1 MKETN
6 LVLKRASNVKCQPFP
21 APSISRS
28 YQKSMYP
35 IVEAI
40 MKTTLRIIKF
50 LLMPLAVICV
60 AAEAALPAKADAPT
74 EDTQS
79 FLFIG
84 NSFTMRHQLPTL
96 FAALAHEGFPGSSVK
111 TEIVGYGGKNLFQHW
126 ECYRSY
132 NRLNLSGRSES
143 DLETEIRE
151 LTILGNSNEEP
162 DFYKT
167 FSQGLSDNAF
177 YRKFTPKT
185 KSDWEG
191 DRSSIRQAVSRHK
204 EWLSRKA
211 TDATHEFD
219 FVVLQSWLDV
229 TDDPSTGYFKYAAMF
244 SDVAKAS
251 GARPVL
257 YLTAS
262 YAHNQIP
269 TTQAV
274 ARERAVG
281 ECRAA
286 LAFSKTTG
294 AIVVPVPLT
303 ITLAQES
310 VAPVARTLTFRYLN
324 DGHPNHT
331 MAYLTACTFYA
342 AVFGKSPEGLLF
354 SKVTENKSQN
364 IHGEAVRVDENT
376 KDLSSL
382 VNPDGGPLEKVF
394 TENERRFLQRTA
406 WQAVEAFRKGE
417 F

>member
-1 MKETN
+1 M
-6 LVLKRASNVKCQPFP
+6 
-21 APSISRS
+21 
-28 YQKSMYP
+28 
-35 IVEAI
+35 
-40 MKTTLRIIKF
+40 KF
-50 LLMPLAVICV
+50 LSPFLLISLTAICV
-60 AAEAALPAKADAPT
+60 GAEPALPAKADAASK
-74 EDTQS
+74 DTQS
-79 FLFIG
+79 FLFLG

-96 FAALAHEGFPGSSVK
+96 FAALAEEGFPGSSVK

-132 NRLNLSGRSES
+132 NRLNLSARSES
-143 DLETEIRE
+143 DFESEIRE
-151 LTILGNSNEEP
+151 LTSLGDSTEEP
-162 DFYKT
+162 AFYKT
-167 FSQGLSDNAF
+167 FRQGLLDNAF

-191 DRSSIRQAVSRHK
+191 DRSAIRQAVSSHK
-204 EWLSRKA
+204 DWLSQKA
-211 TDATHEFD
+211 TAPMHEFD

-229 TDDPSTGYFKYAAMF
+229 TDDPSSGYFKYAAKF

-262 YAHNQIP
+262 YAHNQAP
-269 TTQAV
+269 ANEAV
-274 ARERAVG
+274 ARDRAVG

-294 AIVVPVPLT
+294 AVVVPVPLA

-310 VAPVARTLTFRYLN
+310 AEPVARTLTFRYKN
-324 DGHPNHT
+324 DMHPNQT
-331 MAYLTACTFYA
+331 MAYLTACTVYA

-354 SKVTENKSQN
+354 NKVAENKAQN
-364 IHGEAVRVDENT
+364 IHGEVVRVGDSS
-376 KDLSSL
+376 KAVSSL

-394 TENERRFLQRTA
+394 TDEERLFLQRTA
-406 WQAVEAFRKGE
+406 WQAVEAFKRGD